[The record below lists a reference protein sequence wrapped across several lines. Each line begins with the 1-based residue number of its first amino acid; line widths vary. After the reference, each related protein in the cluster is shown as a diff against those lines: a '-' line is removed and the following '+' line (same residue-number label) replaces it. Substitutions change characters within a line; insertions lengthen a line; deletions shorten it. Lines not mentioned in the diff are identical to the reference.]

1 MGLFFRNKSVPK
13 TKSTQVTKNK
23 DDWDVG
29 YEKGYPLWQK
39 GEAERK
45 AGNYVKALALYN
57 RARDEGYLAPAL
69 YNSYA
74 MTYRK
79 LKDVDSEIM
88 VLEEGIRRMGSAKGN
103 YKTGIAKLRDQ
114 LEKAKAK
121 Q

>member
-1 MGLFFRNKSVPK
+1 MGLLFRNKNISK
-13 TKSTQVTKNK
+13 TNSTQVTRNK

-29 YEKGYPLWQK
+29 FEKGYPLWQK

-45 AGNYVKALALYN
+45 AGNYEKALALYN
-57 RARDEGYLAPAL
+57 RARNAGYLAPAL

-79 LKDVDSEIM
+79 LKDIDSEIM
-88 VLEEGIRRMGSAKGN
+88 ILEEGIRRMEAAKGN
-103 YKTGIAKLRDQ
+103 FKTGIAKLKEQ